1 MTNWFKEWYD
11 GNMFRAKKIIS
22 IVAVVVVVLSLALLA
37 GARSRNINI
46 VSVVKHSPTIIR
58 TVLSDDEAGTVPLS
72 GEKDGII
79 TIALLGIAGERSGN
93 PAPYLTDT
101 LLVAKIRI
109 QDGTAKRVSLV
120 SLPRDLYVQIPHSE
134 EFTKINGLYLLGRE
148 RLTRDPEQ
156 FILQKLEDITGLPI
170 QYFVVFDM
178 KTVENIIDRLDGLS
192 VYVPEDVSDPR
203 FPDQSFG
210 YEPFSVQKG
219 WQYMDGRTALRY
231 MRTRNTIEGDLGRMK
246 RQQHVVDAVRKKVYS
261 LNLFWDMDKLLGIYE
276 EIKEN
281 VITDMTE
288 QNIRRIWTL
297 ARGVPF
303 DSITMTAIGSEEAKH
318 LVKEDHIPMGN
329 VAAFVFIPAEGIE
342 QYGAIR
348 SYIENK

>member
-1 MTNWFKEWYD
+1 MTNGFKEWYD
-11 GNMFRAKKIIS
+11 EIMSRVKKIIV
-22 IVAVVVVVLSLALLA
+22 IAGVAVAVLSLALFA
-37 GARSRNINI
+37 GAHSRNISI
-46 VSVVKHSPTIIR
+46 VSVVKNSPTIIR
-58 TVLSDDEAGTVPLS
+58 TVFSDDVSSAGALH
-72 GEKDGII
+72 GEEDGII

-101 LLVAKIRI
+101 ILIAKIKI
-109 QDGTAKRVSLV
+109 TNGIAERVSLV

-134 EFTKINGLYLLGRE
+134 EFTKINALYLLGRE

-156 FILQKLEDITGLPI
+156 FILEKLEDITGFAI
-170 QYFVVFDM
+170 QYFIVFDM

-203 FPDQSFG
+203 FPNQSFG

-219 WQYMDGRTALRY
+219 WQHMDGRTALRY

-246 RQQHVVDAVRKKVYS
+246 RQQHVVDAMRKKVYS

-276 EIKEN
+276 EVKAN
-281 VITDMTE
+281 VMTNMTE
-288 QNIRRIWTL
+288 QNIKRLWTI

-303 DSITMTAIGSEEAKH
+303 DAITMTAIGSGEAKD
-318 LVKEDHIPMGN
+318 LVKEDHIRMGN
-329 VAAFVFIPAEGIE
+329 VAAFVFVPTEGVE
-342 QYGAIR
+342 QYAAIG
-348 SYIENK
+348 SYIQKQ